1 MNKGTA
7 IVGFF
12 LCFLAGMGLMWGIDR
27 GGVGRGEGSVASAEQ
42 YSDGTPWS
50 DDAASVPVSSKD
62 PVWGSRTAP
71 VTMVVFSD
79 FECPFCQR
87 VETTITQLKEKYG
100 ADKLR
105 VVWKNNPLPFHK
117 NAPRR
122 SRRRRSSGSADRR
135 RSGSST
141 ISPSRT

>member
-12 LCFLAGMGLMWGIDR
+12 LCFLAGMGLMWGVDR
-27 GGVGRGEGSVASAEQ
+27 GGVGRSGTVATADE
-42 YSDGTPWS
+42 YSDGTPWN

-62 PVWGSRTAP
+62 PTWGSRAAP

-87 VETTITQLKEKYG
+87 VETTISQLKEKYG
-100 ADKLR
+100 SDKLR
-105 VVWKNNPLPFHK
+105 V
-117 NAPRR
+117 
-122 SRRRRSSGSADRR
+122 
-135 RSGSST
+135 
-141 ISPSRT
+141 